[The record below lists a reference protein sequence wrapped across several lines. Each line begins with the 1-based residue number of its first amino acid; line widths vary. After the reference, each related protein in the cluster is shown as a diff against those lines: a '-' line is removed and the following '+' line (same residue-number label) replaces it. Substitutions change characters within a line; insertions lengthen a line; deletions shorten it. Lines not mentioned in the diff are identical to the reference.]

1 MHIYYENATILFGV
15 FYNRLILNLTKKI
28 TFIVTEW
35 FYMKS
40 IKFIR
45 KDYIFFFF
53 RQRSFLWSCEIKE
66 KDGGSEAWLHLET
79 GSLCMAG
86 SH

>member
-1 MHIYYENATILFGV
+1 MKMPPYFLVYFFQST
-15 FYNRLILNLTKKI
+15 ILNLTKKI

-45 KDYIFFFF
+45 KDFFF
-53 RQRSFLWSCEIKE
+53 SDKE
-66 KDGGSEAWLHLET
+66 AFYEVVRLRKK
-79 GSLCMAG
+79 MAVARLG
-86 SH
+86 YT